1 MASNFDNVAAT
12 TKDRGTLYDAALKA
26 AASTDGAEHQA
37 LRSRLTTQPVLDL
50 LDTRTEY
57 ENPPKTLHIA
67 GVIKQLMDNRT
78 PVADETLNALASND
92 LFTSILPRQHL
103 MIMAMVPVRPASKE
117 AVDLWRRHSQPKA
130 PYKHVSMDAMA
141 DNGTEPAIALF
152 EEVMASPAHNHD
164 HKIMWMQDPILRHRN
179 NPIMLAM
186 CERLLLQTLAVE
198 IRPHMVSALFEHREQ
213 WYLVC
218 DPPEPPELAST
229 PAPGKLTLRR
239 IGEHA
244 LANIQLETRTRAAV
258 EATLQVLPKPNNP

>member
-1 MASNFDNVAAT
+1 MAPSFDTVVAT
-12 TKDRGTLYDAALKA
+12 SKDPRVVYQAALRA

-37 LRSRLTTQPVLDL
+37 LRAKLITQPLLDL
-50 LDTRTEY
+50 LDTRDEY
-57 ENPPKTLHIA
+57 EQPPTTLRIA
-67 GVIKQLMDNRT
+67 GVLKELMTNRT
-78 PVADETLNALASND
+78 PVADETLNALASNE

-152 EEVMASPAHNHD
+152 EEVMTSPAHNHD

-186 CERLLLQTLAVE
+186 CERLLLQTLPVE
-198 IRPHMVSALFEHREQ
+198 IRPHLVSALFEYREQ

-218 DPPEPPELAST
+218 DPPLPPELAST
-229 PAPGKLTLRR
+229 PTAGKLTLRR